1 MRQIKIAIASV
12 FMLMP
17 VSHIAE
23 AGAITYSI
31 QNYPA
36 DQQGA
41 ALSGTITTDGV
52 IGNVAAADVLS
63 WSWTITP
70 FEGTP
75 VTLSSS
81 TGGAV
86 EIVGAVVA
94 SQSSF
99 TIAMAPQGDINFIS
113 FSGFGDLSLA
123 YDRDNRTQDGSVFN
137 VYSGDPGAAPWVT
150 DNPVMGGTDPWVIAE
165 AGAVPE
171 PSSLALASLGAAS
184 GIAFGLARK
193 RRTEGPND
201 SSSATP
207 G

>member
-94 SQSSF
+94 SQLSI

-113 FSGFGDLSLA
+113 FSGFGDSL
-123 YDRDNRTQDGSVFN
+123 
-137 VYSGDPGAAPWVT
+137 
-150 DNPVMGGTDPWVIAE
+150 
-165 AGAVPE
+165 
-171 PSSLALASLGAAS
+171 L
-184 GIAFGLARK
+184 
-193 RRTEGPND
+193 
-201 SSSATP
+201 
-207 G
+207 